1 MCGDFIKLTICEREN
16 WEILTKRFAQFI
28 YTIYIYMYVHAQLQI
43 GVSIELFCLF
53 CKPVR
58 CKYYFVNHAQIFLTY
73 FWEHFQ
79 TSHIFK
85 SSSDKHV
92 QQKIELY
99 SVHLWLNT
107 HSYSWLYGL
116 QQLLIMIIGCNKAMW
131 TYSTWTRPYLLLPES
146 ERDRYIIIIIRKKN
160 RDWCD
165 A

>member
-1 MCGDFIKLTICEREN
+1 MWTRELRDFNETICSV
-16 WEILTKRFAQFI
+16 
-28 YTIYIYMYVHAQLQI
+28 YIYYIYVHAQLQI

-116 QQLLIMIIGCNKAMW
+116 QQLLIRSWLLVAIKLCEPILHGLVFIY
-131 TYSTWTRPYLLLPES
+131 TTRIR
-146 ERDRYIIIIIRKKN
+146 ER
-160 RDWCD
+160 
-165 A
+165 